1 MCVKHTNTKR
11 KKKNRQRRER
21 RQLVSPRLAEKL
33 TENKD
38 GLQGG

>member
-21 RQLVSPRLAEKL
+21 GQLVSPRLAEKL